1 MSNYL
6 LQCISASYFMYIN
19 AIKIILF
26 ILFQLSVLKIFNVLV
41 NFVLSANMAGRD
53 SVTRNGRFTL
63 FFKMCTFSQ
72 HARCTLHVD
81 DHSFN
86 SALHYMLY
94 EKASEYIVLI

>member
-41 NFVLSANMAGRD
+41 NFVLSANMAGHV
-53 SVTRNGRFTL
+53 SVGRFTL
-63 FFKMCTFSQ
+63 FFKRCTFSQ

-94 EKASEYIVLI
+94 EKASEYLVLS